1 MMRRV
6 LLAVLLA
13 LAAGCGSTSGD
24 SSLLPSAPSSA
35 VQVNDNFLGSVA
47 VGSSDIHSFA
57 VTSAGQPVTIT
68 LTAAGPP
75 ATIFMGVGVGLTTTD
90 GVCSF
95 FSQASV
101 VTQAGASPALSG
113 TIAAGT
119 YCVAVFDAGNQTAS
133 VDYALT
139 VSHY

>member
-13 LAAGCGSTSGD
+13 LAAGCGGPGPP

-35 VQVNDNFLGSVA
+35 GQVNDNFLGSVA
-47 VGSSDIHSFA
+47 VGSRDIHSFA
-57 VTSAGQPVTIT
+57 VTSAGQPFPIPAK
-68 LTAAGPP
+68 AAGPP

-101 VTQAGASPALSG
+101 VT
-113 TIAAGT
+113 
-119 YCVAVFDAGNQTAS
+119 
-133 VDYALT
+133 
-139 VSHY
+139 

>member
-1 MMRRV
+1 
-6 LLAVLLA
+6 
-13 LAAGCGSTSGD
+13 
-24 SSLLPSAPSSA
+24 
-35 VQVNDNFLGSVA
+35 VQVTDNFTGSVT
-47 VGSSDIHSFA
+47 VGASDIHSFT
-57 VTSAGQPVTIT
+57 VTTAGQPVSVT

-75 ATIFMGVGVGLTTTD
+75 ATIFMGVGVGQTTTD